1 MQIMTNIKEIGKM
14 ANELAREST
23 NIQTVMFIRVN
34 GQKILNKV
42 MESYKWQL
50 EINIKE
56 IGSMERKMDLVLI
69 LFI

>member
-1 MQIMTNIKEIGKM
+1 MTNIKEIGKM